1 MLDTAI
7 NTIKKAI
14 TRKEVKT
21 SDILGYHAGYINAP
35 AYDQRKTEISWII
48 TDRDNAS
55 ALTQIENAMKSII
68 AYAEAYKSSEL
79 THWNV
84 EGFDRDSLNQES
96 KLQELKN
103 RVFEVAAY
111 RGEQKVYLGYSSKG
125 EILEKNNPRD
135 SHGIVLT
142 KDTANFT
149 HIKTFK
155 Q

>member
-7 NTIKKAI
+7 KSIRKAI
-14 TRKEVKT
+14 KRKEVRT

-35 AYDQRKTEISWII
+35 AYNANKTEISWII
-48 TDRDNAS
+48 TEQDHAK
-55 ALTQIENAMKSII
+55 ALEQIENAMKSII

-111 RGEQKVYLGYSSKG
+111 RGEQKVFLGYSSNG
-125 EILEKNNPRD
+125 EILEKQNPRD
-135 SHGIVLT
+135 SNGIVLT
-142 KDTANFT
+142 KGTANFT
-149 HIKTFK
+149 HIKTFN

>member
-1 MLDTAI
+1 MLNTAI
-7 NTIKKAI
+7 KTIRKAI
-14 TRKEVKT
+14 NKREVKT
-21 SDILGYHAGYINAP
+21 SDILGYHAGYINSP
-35 AYDQRKTEISWII
+35 AYNKTELTWIL
-48 TDRDNAS
+48 TDKDNAR
-55 ALTQIENAMKSII
+55 ALEQIENAMKSII

-111 RGEQKVYLGYSSKG
+111 RREQKVYLGYSSNG
-125 EILEKNNPRD
+125 EILEKQNARD